1 MKWSNYLK
9 IGLFFIGIGTAG
21 TVYIVRSTDGFN
33 DLNTK
38 VYQVIIDDA
47 TGLTTNSKVYLAGV
61 PVGKIQ
67 SITIKDD
74 KAILKVAFLKNVELR
89 QDAVIHRRASSI
101 LGTSILALSPGTE
114 LSPILKEGSTIE
126 AAPSMADTSAIMNS
140 VQDLSRQLNQIL
152 KEFQERQMAL
162 LAVSLETFNSIA
174 RKIDAQTEQQ
184 LERVSRI
191 LEASATISEQVE
203 RILAEREKDVT
214 VSLTELRQSLEN
226 LRAITEEIRQG
237 QGSIGKLL
245 YDEEL
250 YNSLLATARETEAA
264 AAKLEATIESI
275 QTLANNTNTV
285 VVDAGNLVSQV
296 NRLEVQIDSQARY
309 TIGGG
314 AFQGGTAIQLIPR
327 KRDRYYRIGVDS
339 DPTGQRAA
347 LVSAEIGRKLGIVT
361 LLGGLIE
368 NTAGLGFTVEPIQGI
383 QIRTDL
389 YNFQKEKL
397 PNLRGTIMVY
407 PLFDPHSDKFWNW
420 IYLYGGIQNSLSSER
435 DFFVG
440 TGLRFTDEEIR
451 SLVGLFSLAGQ
462 R

>member
-309 TIGGG
+309 AIGNG
-314 AFQGGTAIQLIPR
+314 
-327 KRDRYYRIGVDS
+327 
-339 DPTGQRAA
+339 
-347 LVSAEIGRKLGIVT
+347 
-361 LLGGLIE
+361 
-368 NTAGLGFTVEPIQGI
+368 
-383 QIRTDL
+383 
-389 YNFQKEKL
+389 
-397 PNLRGTIMVY
+397 
-407 PLFDPHSDKFWNW
+407 
-420 IYLYGGIQNSLSSER
+420 
-435 DFFVG
+435 
-440 TGLRFTDEEIR
+440 
-451 SLVGLFSLAGQ
+451 
-462 R
+462 